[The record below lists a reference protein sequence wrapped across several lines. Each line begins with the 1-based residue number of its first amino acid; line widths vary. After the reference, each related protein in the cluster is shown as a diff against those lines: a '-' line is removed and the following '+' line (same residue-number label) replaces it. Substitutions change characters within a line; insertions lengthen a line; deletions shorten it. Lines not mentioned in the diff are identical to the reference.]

1 MVTSICEERAV
12 DPIRSLEYI
21 GDATDNLRD
30 ARATLNALRRTDPS
44 IFERL
49 LEQGLVKEIDA
60 MIASLSKFRGG
71 VHAEAY
77 GHR

>member
-1 MVTSICEERAV
+1 M

-44 IFERL
+44 VFERL
-49 LEQGLVKEIDA
+49 LEQGLVKDIET
-60 MIASLSKFRGG
+60 MIATLSKFRGG
-71 VHAEAY
+71 VHAEAF
-77 GHR
+77 GRAA